1 MEYKKNIGDLEHS
14 MIKGVLV
21 KPERNDLHS
30 YSMDLKSQI
39 RESSLK
45 KNEEMR

>member
-1 MEYKKNIGDLEHS
+1 LEYKKNVGDLEHS
-14 MIKGVLV
+14 MLKSVLL
-21 KPERNDLHS
+21 KPERNDLQS

-45 KNEEMR
+45 KNEEIR